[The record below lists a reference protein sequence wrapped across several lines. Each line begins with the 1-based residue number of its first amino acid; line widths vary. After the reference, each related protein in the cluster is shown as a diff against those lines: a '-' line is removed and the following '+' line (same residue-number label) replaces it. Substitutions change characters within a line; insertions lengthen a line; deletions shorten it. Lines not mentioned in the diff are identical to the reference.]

1 MKSFLPLLSLAGAV
15 SALHLYIDGSKP
27 KCFFEELPK
36 DTLVVGHYNAEEWD
50 DHVQTWTKHD
60 GISIYISVDET
71 FDNDHRVV
79 SQRGS
84 ANGKFTFTSAEAGE
98 HKICF
103 TPTSNSGRPGWQS
116 ATGEE
121 GHKGH
126 VGIKLELDL
135 AIGESSKLES
145 TDKNKLEDLESRVRD
160 LNNRL
165 SDIRREQVFQRE
177 READFRDQSESTN
190 ARVVRWILIQLVVLG
205 VTCAWQ
211 LSHLR
216 SFFIKQKLT

>member
-1 MKSFLPLLSLAGAV
+1 MKSFLPLLSLAGAA
-15 SALHLYIDGSKP
+15 SALHLYIDASKP

-36 DTLVVGHYNAEEWD
+36 DTLVVGHYSAEEWD
-50 DHVQTWTKHD
+50 DRIQTWSKHD

-84 ANGKFTFTSAEAGE
+84 SSGKFTFTSAEAGE

-116 ATGEE
+116 ATGHE

-190 ARVVRWILIQLVVLG
+190 ARVVRWIFIQLIVLG